1 VYLRDTTKAK
11 DIPEIWYQV
20 RKKIQDIRG
29 SSPGYPGPA
38 FNDEF
43 GDVFGSIYAFT
54 ADGLTL
60 RQLRDYVE
68 QAAPRSATCPTSARS
83 S

>member
-29 SSPGYPGPA
+29 QFPQGIQGPPSTT
-38 FNDEF
+38 NS
-43 GDVFGSIYAFT
+43 V
-54 ADGLTL
+54 
-60 RQLRDYVE
+60 
-68 QAAPRSATCPTSARS
+68 TCSARS
-83 S
+83 TPLPPTA

>member
-29 SSPGYPGPA
+29 QFRRYPGA
-38 FNDEF
+38 
-43 GDVFGSIYAFT
+43 
-54 ADGLTL
+54 GLQ
-60 RQLRDYVE
+60 RRI
-68 QAAPRSATCPTSARS
+68 R
-83 S
+83 